1 MFPGS
6 PAPLP
11 AGTPLASVTG
21 LVAPA
26 GVVGVWVRGCR
37 RVQRWRARRCRLVVG
52 QDLGVLLRICEHVV
66 VRDGGRPVVVAA
78 PLLIRWR
85 VLEIVLG
92 PPYLPPPRQLRLL
105 FPGLRGSAG
114 TFAIPLG
121 LGSAEEALA
130 ICAHERLPV
139 VSSRIAYRHASG

>member
-11 AGTPLASVTG
+11 AGTALASVVG
-21 LVAPA
+21 LVPA
-26 GVVGVWVRGCR
+26 GSMAGVWVRGCR
-37 RVQRWRARRCRLVVG
+37 RIQYWRTRGRRLAVG
-52 QDLGVLLRICEHVV
+52 QDLGALLRCCDLVV
-66 VRDGGRPVVVAA
+66 VRDGSRPVAVAA
-78 PLLIRWR
+78 QLLIRWR

-92 PPYLPPPRQLRLL
+92 TPYLPPPRQLRLL

-130 ICAHERLPV
+130 VCAHARLPV
-139 VSSRIAYRHASG
+139 VASRIAYRHASG

>member
-11 AGTPLASVTG
+11 AGTPLASVVG
-21 LVAPA
+21 LVVP
-26 GVVGVWVRGCR
+26 GSVVGVWVRGCR
-37 RVQRWRARRCRLVVG
+37 RVQRWRARGGRFVVG
-52 QDLGVLLRICEHVV
+52 QDLGALLRCCDQVV
-66 VRDGGRPVVVAA
+66 VRDGGRPVAIAA

-92 PPYLPPPRQLRLL
+92 TPFLPPPRQLRLL
-105 FPGLRGSAG
+105 FPGLRSSAG

-130 ICAHERLPV
+130 VCADERLPV
-139 VSSRIAYRHASG
+139 VSSRIAYRQTSG